1 MRTNSQRPVGWLVL
15 MIGVT
20 ILVSG
25 TGCAATLI
33 AHTGTEEPALYLP
46 EQRAEVKERF
56 GQPEKTETL
65 PDGLTIDTYRL
76 RKKLETGSLISPG
89 ANPRDG
95 RDAVQLFCY
104 WAMLNLVTFGAP
116 EALAGGVV
124 LYESIHDGYH
134 IAFVY
139 DQEDQIV
146 LRYLLNKPPAERFL
160 EVQHQLNHRLWDALE
175 NTPAPLA
182 PSIDAHGTNL
192 RRWAHQVDYSL
203 PPGAEEFLQTA
214 LLLARDADE
223 GRLSREETL
232 IWLRSCNSYNPFAC

>member
-1 MRTNSQRPVGWLVL
+1 

-20 ILVSG
+20 ILVGG

-33 AHTGTEEPALYLP
+33 ARTGTEEPALYLP
-46 EQRAEVKERF
+46 KQRAEVKGRF

-65 PDGLTIDTYRL
+65 EDGLRIDTYHL
-76 RKKLETGSLISPG
+76 RKKLATGATGRIST
-89 ANPRDG
+89 ADMRDLAG
-95 RDAVQLFCY
+95 FGSF
-104 WAMLNLVTFGAP
+104 WAMLNLGTFGAP
-116 EALAGGVV
+116 EALAAGVV
-124 LYESIHDGYH
+124 LYESIHAAYH

-139 DQEDQIV
+139 DPEDQIV

-160 EVQHQLNHRLWDALE
+160 EVQHQLNQRLWDTLE

-182 PSIDAHGTNL
+182 PSIDAHGANL

-203 PPGAEEFLQTA
+203 SPEAEEALQTA

-232 IWLRSCNSYNPFAC
+232 IWLRSCSSYNPSAC